1 MESKLL
7 EAPIP
12 GIPSHNTFKSSRSAL
27 HFVSRKKLN
36 FVQPNLGRNGLLPRQ
51 VSCSS
56 ASISPIPIRYARKK
70 RVDESENLTLDSI
83 RHSLLRQEDSIIFS
97 LLERA
102 QYSYNANTYDHDAF
116 SVDGFHGS
124 LVEFMVRETEKL
136 QAQVGRYKSPNEH
149 PFFPADLPEPMLPPL
164 QYPQARNTF
173 PLCVHI

>member
-1 MESKLL
+1 MNLGARNLRITWK
-7 EAPIP
+7 
-12 GIPSHNTFKSSRSAL
+12 
-27 HFVSRKKLN
+27 N
-36 FVQPNLGRNGLLPRQ
+36 FVLSFVRISYKRIFHHQKHKIWLPSVVNQLLT
-51 VSCSS
+51 SS
-56 ASISPIPIRYARKK
+56 FSWYRYARKK

-136 QAQVGRYKSPNEH
+136 QAQVIS
-149 PFFPADLPEPMLPPL
+149 FPREKKTVQKIKLQCHKFSKLLPCE
-164 QYPQARNTF
+164 N
-173 PLCVHI
+173 